1 MPAELPGER
10 DVSRP
15 TASQEEAEAQTP
27 PGHGAMRV
35 FDRVVGELSADECLR
50 FDVRLERR
58 IARLQ
63 AAQLAVRARFAEHR
77 PRLEGEPDELRFSE
91 FAGEELAAELGVA
104 PALGN
109 RRLMLAVEVCTR
121 LPASL
126 HALHEGDIDLLR
138 VESLARQTAALNAA
152 QAAAVEQAALEQGGR
167 ASHAAFRAAVRRRV
181 LKADPQG
188 ANRRHRHAVRG
199 RCVRIIDGED
209 GMGTLRA
216 LLSAERMVA
225 VYHRIDGVARLAA
238 ADVEEK
244 RTLDERRADVLYDLL
259 MGQDRH
265 SVRPEVQVVV
275 PISTLMGVSDEPGE
289 LAGYGP
295 IPADLARE
303 LAADSKSTWR
313 RMLTDPQD
321 GQVVEVGDRR
331 FPSPGLARAVRARN
345 RHCIFPGCGK
355 PAINCEIDH
364 TKPHAA
370 NGRTE
375 EGNLGPACARHHHL
389 KHAESRRRRRTRHRH
404 TGSAGPG
411 RPPAEPAV
419 GGHAEPPA
427 ADWKCEQPTPGVFLW
442 TSPEGRTYR
451 VLPEPYLDV
460 TPPAGRGTP
469 GSG

>member
-1 MPAELPGER
+1 MPADLPGER

-15 TASQEEAEAQTP
+15 AASQGEAEARTP
-27 PGHGAMRV
+27 PGHSAMRV
-35 FDRVVGELSADECLR
+35 FDRVVDELSADECLR
-50 FDVRLERR
+50 FDVRLERQ

-63 AAQLAVRARFAEHR
+63 AQQLAVRARFVEHR
-77 PRLEGEPDELRFSE
+77 PRLEGESEDRPFSE

-104 PALGN
+104 PALGT
-109 RRLMLAVEVCTR
+109 RRLTLAVEVCTR

-126 HALHEGDIDLLR
+126 RALHEGEIDLLR
-138 VESLARQTAALNAA
+138 VESLARQTAALNAV
-152 QAAAVEQAALEQGGR
+152 QAGAVERAALEQGGR
-167 ASHAAFRAAVRRRV
+167 ASHATFRAAVRRRV
-181 LKADPQG
+181 LKVDPQG

-199 RCVRIIDGED
+199 RCVRITDGED

-225 VYHRIDGVARLAA
+225 VYHRVDVFARLSGT
-238 ADVEEK
+238 DPEDK
-244 RTLDERRADVLYDLL
+244 RTLDERRADVLYELL

-265 SVRPEVQVVV
+265 SIRPEVQVVV
-275 PISTLMGVSDEPGE
+275 PISTLMGLSDEPGE

-303 LAADSKSTWR
+303 LAADSQSTWR
-313 RMLTDPQD
+313 RMLTDPRN

-345 RHCIFPGCGK
+345 RQCIFPGCGK

-364 TKPHAA
+364 TKPHGEG
-370 NGRTE
+370 GRTE
-375 EGNLGPACARHHHL
+375 EENLGPACARHHHL
-389 KHAESRRRRRTRHRH
+389 KHAESRRRRRTRRRH
-404 TGSAGPG
+404 AGGAGPG
-411 RPPAEPAV
+411 RPPAEPTV
-419 GGHAEPPA
+419 RGRTQPPA

-460 TPPAGRGTP
+460 PPPAGPATP
-469 GSG
+469 GAA